1 MRPGNER
8 GTNNAHETVDV
19 ADLIVRRIAK
29 NLGVPVS
36 SLTEDSALEPRQESA
51 SPGLVEL
58 RTLLNAFLR
67 LEHPAARRRC
77 IAMAE
82 AEFGRQLKRE
92 SEHL

>member
-1 MRPGNER
+1 MQPGNGHDTEV
-8 GTNNAHETVDV
+8 ASETVSV

-36 SLTEDSALEPRQESA
+36 SLTEDSAAEPRQETA
-51 SPGLVEL
+51 SPGLIEL

-77 IAMAE
+77 IATAE
-82 AEFGRQLKRE
+82 AELGRQLKRE
-92 SEHL
+92 TAHP

>member
-1 MRPGNER
+1 MQPGN
-8 GTNNAHETVDV
+8 GHDTKIANDTVDV

-36 SLTEDSALEPRQESA
+36 SLTEEPASEPRQETV
-51 SPGLVEL
+51 SPGLIEL

-77 IAMAE
+77 IATAE
-82 AEFGRQLKRE
+82 AELGRQLRQE
-92 SEHL
+92 PEHL